1 MSQSLISNLQSL
13 ISNPSA
19 LLRASLP
26 SPDLIIHSANQI
38 LTLAG
43 DAPKRGAT
51 QGDLAIL
58 RDGAIAIRGEHII
71 AVGDTLDLLSL
82 ADAHTRT
89 LDARGKIVLPGFVDA
104 HTHAVFAGDRANEF
118 DLRLRG
124 VSYLEIQKQGGGI
137 MSTVRATR
145 AASLQ
150 ELVAQ
155 SRARLDAMLAHGT
168 TTAEVKTGYGLDTA
182 TELKM
187 LDAIAALDA
196 EHPIDLVATFLGAH
210 VVPTEYKGR
219 EDAYVDLIINEM
231 LPAVNRRRKT
241 EDREHRSAVGGRPSF
256 CDVFCDEGAFTLEQT
271 RRILT
276 RARELG
282 FGLRVHADEFANL
295 GAATLAAELGAAS
308 ADHLMVTRREEMRA
322 MSQAN
327 VVAVLLPGTTFGLGK
342 TNFADGRAFVE
353 ENVPVALATDLNP
366 GTCWCESMPFVI
378 ALACRYEKLTPAEA
392 IVAATLNAAYSLG
405 IADRVGSLVPGKL
418 ADILIANV
426 PDYRHL
432 AYRFGTNPIETVIK
446 RGKISNLQSPIS
458 NL

>member
-1 MSQSLISNLQSL
+1 MSID
-13 ISNPSA
+13 
-19 LLRASLP
+19 LL
-26 SPDLIIHSANQI
+26 IHSANQI

-58 RDGAIAIRGEHII
+58 RDGAIAIRGEHIL
-71 AVGDTLDLLSL
+71 AVGDTLDLLPL

-89 LDARGKIVLPGFVDA
+89 IDARGKIVMPGFVDA
-104 HTHAVFAGDRANEF
+104 HTHAIFAGDRANEF
-118 DLRLRG
+118 DLRLQG

-145 AASLQ
+145 AASPDKLI
-150 ELVAQ
+150 AQ
-155 SRARLDAMLAHGT
+155 SRPRLDAMLAHGT
-168 TTAEVKTGYGLDTA
+168 TTAEVKTGYGLDTS

-210 VVPTEYKGR
+210 VVPAEYQGR
-219 EDAYVDLIINEM
+219 EDDYVDLVINEM
-231 LPAVNRRRKT
+231 LPAVDQRRRTK
-241 EDREHRSAVGGRPSF
+241 DASLRPPSF
-256 CDVFCDEGAFTLEQT
+256 CDVFCDDGAFTLEQS

-295 GAATLAAELGAAS
+295 GAASLAAELGAAS
-308 ADHLMVTRREEMRA
+308 ADHLMVTRRDEMRA
-322 MSQAN
+322 MARAG

-342 TNFADGRAFVE
+342 TNFADGRAFIE

-405 IADRVGSLVPGKL
+405 LADRVGSLVPGKL

-446 RGKISNLQSPIS
+446 RGKIVS
-458 NL
+458 

>member
-1 MSQSLISNLQSL
+1 MSI
-13 ISNPSA
+13 
-19 LLRASLP
+19 
-26 SPDLIIHSANQI
+26 DLIVHSANQV

-58 RDGAIAIRGEHII
+58 RDGALAIRGERII
-71 AVGDTLDLLSL
+71 AVGDTRELLAR
-82 ADAHTRT
+82 ADAQTRT
-89 LDARGKIVLPGFVDA
+89 IDARGKIVLPGFVDA
-104 HTHAVFAGDRANEF
+104 HTHAVFAGDRAHEF
-118 DLRLRG
+118 EMRLQG
-124 VSYLEIQKQGGGI
+124 ASYLDIQKAGGGI

-145 AASLQ
+145 AATVDA
-150 ELVAQ
+150 LVAQ
-155 SRARLDAMLAHGT
+155 SRARLDALLAHGT

-196 EHPIDLVATFLGAH
+196 EHALDLVPTFLGAH
-210 VVPTEYKGR
+210 VVPEEFKGR
-219 EDAYVDLIINEM
+219 EEEYVALVVEEM
-231 LPAVNRRRKT
+231 LPGIDRRPKT
-241 EDREHRSAVGGRPSF
+241 EDRKHPSSVVGRPSF
-256 CDVFCDEGAFTLEQT
+256 CDVFCDDGAFTLAQT
-271 RRILT
+271 RKILT
-276 RARELG
+276 RAKELG

-322 MSQAN
+322 MAQAN

-353 ENVPVALATDLNP
+353 ENVPVALASDLNP

-392 IVAATLNAAYSLG
+392 IVAATINAAYSLR
-405 IADRVGSLVPGKL
+405 IADRVGSLAPGKL
-418 ADILIANV
+418 ADALIADV

-432 AYRFGTNPIETVIK
+432 AYRFGANPIATVIK
-446 RGKISNLQSPIS
+446 RGKIILDPPK
-458 NL
+458 

>member
-1 MSQSLISNLQSL
+1 MPID
-13 ISNPSA
+13 
-19 LLRASLP
+19 LL
-26 SPDLIIHSANQI
+26 IHSANQI

-43 DAPKRGAT
+43 DVPKRGAT
-51 QGDLAIL
+51 QGDLAIV
-58 RDGAIAIRGEHII
+58 RDGALAISGETIV
-71 AVGDTLDLLSL
+71 AVGDSLDLLPL
-82 ADAHTRT
+82 ADARTRT
-89 LDARGKIVLPGFVDA
+89 IDARGKIVLPGFVDA

-118 DLRLRG
+118 EQRLQG
-124 VSYLEIQKQGGGI
+124 ASYLEIQKAGGGI

-145 AASLQ
+145 AAPL
-150 ELVAQ
+150 EDLVTQ

-168 TTAEVKTGYGLDTA
+168 TTAEVKTGYGLDTVA
-182 TELKM
+182 ELKM

-196 EHPIDLVATFLGAH
+196 THAIDLVPTFLGAH
-210 VVPTEYKGR
+210 VVPEEFRGRADEYVNR
-219 EDAYVDLIINEM
+219 VVEEM
-231 LPAVNRRRKT
+231 LPAIDARRRTKD
-241 EDREHRSAVGGRPSF
+241 ERLSFVLRSPLF

-295 GAATLAAELGAAS
+295 GAASLAAELGAAS
-308 ADHLMVTRREEMRA
+308 ADHLMVTRRDEMRA
-322 MSQAN
+322 MARAN

-353 ENVPVALATDLNP
+353 ENVPVALASDLNP
-366 GTCWCESMPFVI
+366 GTAWCESMPFII

-405 IADRVGSLVPGKL
+405 LAERVGSLVPGNL
-418 ADILIANV
+418 ADVLIADV

-432 AYRFGTNPIETVIK
+432 AYRFGANPIETVIK
-446 RGKISNLQSPIS
+446 RGKVILDRRG
-458 NL
+458 